1 MTAKLTIR
9 QAHRWVSAAFTL
21 GTVVNI
27 VSIARGQQ
35 VFWIGMLA
43 FVPLV
48 LLFVSGLYLF
58 ALPYLERRRAGFRYT
73 ARS

>member
-1 MTAKLTIR
+1 
-9 QAHRWVSAAFTL
+9 
-21 GTVVNI
+21 
-27 VSIARGQQ
+27 
-35 VFWIGMLA
+35 MLA

>member
-9 QAHRWVSAAFTL
+9 QAHRWVSAAFAL
-21 GTVVNI
+21 GTLVNI